1 MQAIGSMLRRTS
13 HQVTRQ
19 RELFALR
26 AHKATTS
33 FMGETRD
40 AGRDLA
46 SAVRTEAG
54 AWGKYVRESATA
66 ATGTFTPRT
75 LERTLLLRVSLALR
89 ALDAR
94 LHARLGATVGRKRAH
109 SKVKLVNGSAKARS
123 RRQTAHGTAR
133 AS

>member
-26 AHKATTS
+26 TRKATSS
-33 FMGETRD
+33 FLDETRH
-40 AGRDLA
+40 AGHDLA
-46 SAVRTEAG
+46 TAVRTEAD
-54 AWGKYVRESATA
+54 AWAAYVRASAVA
-66 ATGTFTPRT
+66 ATGTLKPHS

-94 LHARLGATVGRKRAH
+94 LHTRLGSSTGRKR
-109 SKVKLVNGSAKARS
+109 NG
-123 RRQTAHGTAR
+123 
-133 AS
+133 